1 MNDETPKQPKLFI
14 FTEKRAASLIDETLL
29 NEKLS
34 HFLIKKYETDNAA
47 TNNAVFAKLCEF
59 FICNRALY
67 EAVTNIELTKEKRYN
82 EKEKGFG
89 YIIEKVEATVLQ
101 MLVSTIDMV
110 KLELVYYNINF
121 TVH

>member
-1 MNDETPKQPKLFI
+1 M
-14 FTEKRAASLIDETLL
+14 
-29 NEKLS
+29 
-34 HFLIKKYETDNAA
+34 
-47 TNNAVFAKLCEF
+47 
-59 FICNRALY
+59 CNRALY

-89 YIIEKVEATVLQ
+89 YIIEKVEATALQ